1 MILRL
6 DFVDSTQLSLSPRK
20 AGCAT
25 AWPGNNTHIQTRE
38 FQDLEEYLPG
48 VTLPRNS
55 SETEPIAVGGVS
67 LVGEPPFPP
76 LPTPASPRTGVALQ
90 APRSLP
96 QRAAGFHPYAEE
108 VSKGRQICPVAQGAR
123 LYCAGLA
130 CWTKQIKLRPSS
142 KTPTQ
147 TDETWPSDT
156 QADLR
161 LEPRAP
167 LGNPSQKAS
176 HTRRKNHHPHS
187 SHKDTQREVACWR
200 SHSC

>member
-67 LVGEPPFPP
+67 LVWEPPFPP

-108 VSKGRQICPVAQGAR
+108 VSKGRQTCPVAQGVR

-161 LEPRAP
+161 LEPAKR
-167 LGNPSQKAS
+167 
-176 HTRRKNHHPHS
+176 HTGRP
-187 SHKDTQREVACWR
+187 QA
-200 SHSC
+200 